1 MQSLP
6 VKTKQRLLDH
16 GSVLLELDTKVLGV
30 ECTFKLLDSLRFVEL
45 DLDSERL
52 LGLDRV
58 DSQIVSGSVGTSDA
72 FDPAVRGLD
81 LEIPTV
87 LWVSRC
93 VHMQKKT
100 YSSVM
105 SHLVGHVLPAPQPLW
120 VDTDLDQEEL
130 SSSKEITKSLV
141 VDNTLWISLVR

>member
-58 DSQIVSGSVGTSDA
+58 DSQIVSGSVGTTDT
-72 FDPAVRGLD
+72 FDPAV
-81 LEIPTV
+81 
-87 LWVSRC
+87 
-93 VHMQKKT
+93 
-100 YSSVM
+100 
-105 SHLVGHVLPAPQPLW
+105 
-120 VDTDLDQEEL
+120 
-130 SSSKEITKSLV
+130 
-141 VDNTLWISLVR
+141 